1 MRSKT
6 IYLFAILTLL
16 VSLPACTFQHVSPE
30 GSPSGTNP
38 TSEIAPLTTTAAP
51 SAGDI
56 EPGEQDLAPVG
67 TEEVLPSPPITTE
80 DPWAEVTPD
89 SGDFVL
95 WYALPSQSPVDLAFN
110 RLVDDFNAQN
120 TYGMTIHAFNLGTLE
135 EVSNRTL
142 PLLDTPDV
150 PALVML
156 PTQDVQTHQ
165 DALLLLNTLLDSP
178 TWGIP
183 PEERVWTT
191 SLLANGP
198 TKPLSE
204 TNILALPLGTDAYG
218 MALNANWAARLGVYN
233 TPATP
238 DEFSALACKA
248 TQRPF
253 LTTGQASGYVLVP
266 SLTTLHIWTQAFGG
280 QLYDPDQDL
289 YRFDQ
294 PATVE
299 AMTFLQD
306 LYRQKCLTLAED
318 DATAERAFQAGETL
332 LIPAPV
338 SVLHPNS
345 PWQAAIPFN
354 WQVDTLPGGSLVPT
368 AKLQFTI
375 PKNSPARE
383 LAAFLF
389 LKYALQPTNQTQFV
403 NGSAYFP
410 LNVQSVAQSDLP
422 SRYGRLYKALL
433 VSPPYAAPPLLQD
446 ADKRI
451 AQTIRNIL
459 QGTNPQN
466 ALEKLQA
473 GLK

>member
-1 MRSKT
+1 MRSK
-6 IYLFAILTLL
+6 IICLFSLLILL
-16 VSLPACTFQHVSPE
+16 VTLPACTFQRVSPA
-30 GSPSGTNP
+30 GSTGDANP
-38 TSEIAPLTTTAAP
+38 TSEIVPPTTTSAP
-51 SAGDI
+51 SSGDI
-56 EPGEQDLAPVG
+56 EPGEEGLAPVV
-67 TEEVLPSPPITTE
+67 TEDVLSSSLATVE
-80 DPWAEVTPD
+80 DPWAEVVPD

-95 WYALPSQSPVDLAFN
+95 WYALPPQSPVDLAFN

-120 TYGMTIHAFNLGTLE
+120 TYGMTIYAFNLSTSE
-135 EVSNRTL
+135 EISNRTL
-142 PLLDTPDV
+142 PLLNTPDV

-165 DALLLLNTLLDSP
+165 DALLPLNSLLDSP

-183 PEERVWTT
+183 PKERTWTT
-191 SLLANGP
+191 SLLESDP
-198 TKPLSE
+198 TQPLSE

-218 MALNANWAARLGVYN
+218 MAINTDWAARLGVYN

-248 TQRPF
+248 TQHPF
-253 LTTGQASGYVLVP
+253 HATGESSGYALVP
-266 SLTTLHIWTQAFGG
+266 SLTTLHIWTQTFGG
-280 QLYDPDQDL
+280 QLYDPDQGI

-294 PATVE
+294 PATIE

-318 DATAERAFQAGETL
+318 ETTAKTEFQAGEAL
-332 LIPAPV
+332 LISAPV

-345 PWQAAIPFN
+345 SWQATISFN
-354 WQVDTLPGGSLVPT
+354 WQVDTLPGGSLVPMGR
-368 AKLQFTI
+368 LQFAI
-375 PKNSPARE
+375 PGNNPARE

-389 LKYALQPTNQTQFV
+389 LKYALQPTSQTRFI

-410 LNVQSVAQSDLP
+410 LNVQSVAQSNLP

-433 VSPPYAAPPLLQD
+433 ISPPYAAPPLPND
-446 ADKRI
+446 AEERI

-459 QGTNPQN
+459 QGANPQN

-473 GLK
+473 SLR

>member
-6 IYLFAILTLL
+6 ICLFAMLILL
-16 VSLPACTFQHVSPE
+16 VALSACTFQRLSPE
-30 GSPSGTNP
+30 GSPGATNP
-38 TSEIAPLTTTAAP
+38 TSETAPLTTT
-51 SAGDI
+51 SASSSGDI
-56 EPGEQDLAPVG
+56 EPGEDGLAPVG
-67 TEEVLPSPPITTE
+67 TEEVLSPSLTTTE
-80 DPWAEVTPD
+80 DPWAKVSPE

-95 WYALPSQSPVDLAFN
+95 WYALPPQSPVDLAFN
-110 RLVDDFNAQN
+110 RLVDDFDAQN
-120 TYGMTIHAFNLGTLE
+120 TYGMTIYAFNLGTPAE
-135 EVSNRTL
+135 ISNRTL

-156 PTQDVQTHQ
+156 PAQDLQTHQ
-165 DALLLLNTLLDSP
+165 NALLPLNSLLDSP

-183 PEERVWTT
+183 PEERLWTT
-191 SLLANGP
+191 SLLSNDP
-198 TKPLSE
+198 TQPLSE
-204 TNILALPLGTDAYG
+204 TNILAFPLGIDAYG
-218 MALNANWAARLGVYN
+218 MALNADWAARFGVYN

-238 DEFSALACKA
+238 DEFSALTCEA

-253 LTTGQASGYVLVP
+253 RATGQASGYVLVP
-266 SLTTLHIWTQAFGG
+266 SLTTLHIWTQAFGS
-280 QLYDPDQDL
+280 QLYDPDQDI

-318 DATAERAFQAGETL
+318 ESAAERAFQAGEAL
-332 LIPAPV
+332 LIAAPV

-345 PWQAAIPFN
+345 SWQAAIPFN
-354 WQVDTLPGGSLVPT
+354 WKVDALPGGSLVPT

-389 LKYALQPTNQTQFV
+389 LKYASQPSNQTQFI

-410 LNVQSVAQSDLP
+410 LNVQSVAQSNLS
-422 SRYGRLYKALL
+422 SRYERLYKALL
-433 VSPPYAAPPLLQD
+433 ISPPYAAPPLPQNTEE
-446 ADKRI
+446 RI

-459 QGTNPQN
+459 QGANPQS
-466 ALEKLQA
+466 ALEKLQSS
-473 GLK
+473 LR